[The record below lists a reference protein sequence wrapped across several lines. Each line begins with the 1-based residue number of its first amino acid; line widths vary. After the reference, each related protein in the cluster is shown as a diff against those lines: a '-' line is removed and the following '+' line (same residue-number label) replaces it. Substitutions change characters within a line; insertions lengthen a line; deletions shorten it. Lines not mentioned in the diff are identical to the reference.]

1 MQSTKKLK
9 RSNNHVAGGVL
20 NLPAT
25 LKEKHMV
32 EIKKY
37 IEEIIETSGFINI
50 DNHDVDNFLQNLE
63 IVDAIKVHGQT
74 NSVEELLADALK
86 TLQEKN
92 SPHKCIKILFSIKS
106 SNIGEITM
114 DDMNK
119 ISEVLSQCDEE
130 INVVWGL
137 STNDK
142 LNQGEIELIILCGFD
157 K

>member
-1 MQSTKKLK
+1 
-9 RSNNHVAGGVL
+9 
-20 NLPAT
+20 
-25 LKEKHMV
+25 MV

-130 INVVWGL
+130 ISVVWGL

-142 LNQGEIELIILCGFD
+142 LNQSEIELIILCGFD

>member
-1 MQSTKKLK
+1 MLLETTK
-9 RSNNHVAGGVL
+9 SP
-20 NLPAT
+20 PAT
-25 LKEKHMV
+25 LKERHMV

-50 DNHDVDNFLQNLE
+50 DNHDVDDFLQNLE
-63 IVDAIKVHGQT
+63 IVDAIKVHGQS
-74 NSVEELLADALK
+74 NSVEELLTDALK

-130 INVVWGL
+130 ISVVWGL

-142 LNQGEIELIILCGFD
+142 LNQSEIELIILCGFD

>member
-1 MQSTKKLK
+1 
-9 RSNNHVAGGVL
+9 
-20 NLPAT
+20 
-25 LKEKHMV
+25 MV

>member
-1 MQSTKKLK
+1 MLQEGFKIP
-9 RSNNHVAGGVL
+9 
-20 NLPAT
+20 PAT

-63 IVDAIKVHGQT
+63 IVDAIKVHGLS

-86 TLQEKN
+86 TLQERN
-92 SPHKCIKILFSIKS
+92 NPHKCIKILFSIKS
-106 SNIGEITM
+106 SNIGEISM
-114 DDMNK
+114 GDINK

-130 INVVWGL
+130 ISLVWGL

-142 LNQGEIELIILCGFD
+142 FNQGEIELIILCGFD

>member
-1 MQSTKKLK
+1 MLQETIKSP
-9 RSNNHVAGGVL
+9 
-20 NLPAT
+20 PAT

-63 IVDAIKVHGQT
+63 IVDAIKVHGQS

-106 SNIGEITM
+106 YNIGEITM

>member
-1 MQSTKKLK
+1 
-9 RSNNHVAGGVL
+9 
-20 NLPAT
+20 
-25 LKEKHMV
+25 MV

-63 IVDAIKVHGQT
+63 IVDAIKVHGRS

-130 INVVWGL
+130 ISVVWGL

>member
-1 MQSTKKLK
+1 MLLETTK
-9 RSNNHVAGGVL
+9 SP
-20 NLPAT
+20 PAT
-25 LKEKHMV
+25 LKERHMV

-50 DNHDVDNFLQNLE
+50 DNHDVDDFLQNLE
-63 IVDAIKVHGQT
+63 IVDAIKVHGQS
-74 NSVEELLADALK
+74 NSVEELLTDALK

-130 INVVWGL
+130 ISVVWGL

-142 LNQGEIELIILCGFD
+142 LNPGEIELIILCGFN

>member
-1 MQSTKKLK
+1 
-9 RSNNHVAGGVL
+9 
-20 NLPAT
+20 
-25 LKEKHMV
+25 MV

-63 IVDAIKVHGQT
+63 IVDAIKVHGRS

-130 INVVWGL
+130 ISVVWGL

-142 LNQGEIELIILCGFD
+142 LNQGEIELIILWGFD

>member
-1 MQSTKKLK
+1 
-9 RSNNHVAGGVL
+9 
-20 NLPAT
+20 
-25 LKEKHMV
+25 MV

-50 DNHDVDNFLQNLE
+50 DNHDVDIFLQNLE

-86 TLQEKN
+86 TLQEN
-92 SPHKCIKILFSIKS
+92 NNPHKCIKILFSIKS

-130 INVVWGL
+130 ISVVWGL

>member
-1 MQSTKKLK
+1 
-9 RSNNHVAGGVL
+9 
-20 NLPAT
+20 
-25 LKEKHMV
+25 MV

-37 IEEIIETSGFINI
+37 IEEIVETSGFINI

-130 INVVWGL
+130 ISVVWGL

>member
-1 MQSTKKLK
+1 
-9 RSNNHVAGGVL
+9 
-20 NLPAT
+20 
-25 LKEKHMV
+25 MV

-130 INVVWGL
+130 ISVVWGL

>member
-1 MQSTKKLK
+1 MLQETTK
-9 RSNNHVAGGVL
+9 SP
-20 NLPAT
+20 PAT
-25 LKEKHMV
+25 LKERHMV

-63 IVDAIKVHGQT
+63 IVDAIKVHGRS

-130 INVVWGL
+130 ISVVWGL
-137 STNDK
+137 STNHK

>member
-1 MQSTKKLK
+1 
-9 RSNNHVAGGVL
+9 
-20 NLPAT
+20 
-25 LKEKHMV
+25 MV

-37 IEEIIETSGFINI
+37 IEEIVETSGFINI
-50 DNHDVDNFLQNLE
+50 DNHDVDIFLQNLE

-130 INVVWGL
+130 ISVVWGL

>member
-1 MQSTKKLK
+1 
-9 RSNNHVAGGVL
+9 
-20 NLPAT
+20 
-25 LKEKHMV
+25 MV

-50 DNHDVDNFLQNLE
+50 DNHDVDIFLQNLE

-92 SPHKCIKILFSIKS
+92 NPHKCIKILFSIKS

-130 INVVWGL
+130 ISVVWGL

>member
-9 RSNNHVAGGVL
+9 RSNNHVAGGV

-50 DNHDVDNFLQNLE
+50 DIHDVDNFMQDLE
-63 IVDAIKVHGQT
+63 IIDAIKVHGLS
-74 NSVEELLADALK
+74 NSIEELLTDALR
-86 TLQEKN
+86 TLQERN

-114 DDMNK
+114 DEMNK

-130 INVVWGL
+130 ISVVWGL
-137 STNDK
+137 ATNNNLK
-142 LNQGEIELIILCGFD
+142 QGEIEIIVLSGFD

>member
-1 MQSTKKLK
+1 MLQEGFKIP
-9 RSNNHVAGGVL
+9 
-20 NLPAT
+20 PAT

-50 DNHDVDNFLQNLE
+50 DNHDVDIFLQNLE
-63 IVDAIKVHGQT
+63 IIDAIKVHGQS

-130 INVVWGL
+130 ISVVWGL

>member
-1 MQSTKKLK
+1 MLQEGFKIP
-9 RSNNHVAGGVL
+9 
-20 NLPAT
+20 PAT

-37 IEEIIETSGFINI
+37 IEEIFETSGFINI

-130 INVVWGL
+130 ISVVWGL

-157 K
+157 KLFKRA

>member
-1 MQSTKKLK
+1 
-9 RSNNHVAGGVL
+9 
-20 NLPAT
+20 
-25 LKEKHMV
+25 MV

-92 SPHKCIKILFSIKS
+92 NPHKCIKILFSIKS
-106 SNIGEITM
+106 SNIGVITM

-130 INVVWGL
+130 ISVVWGL
-137 STNDK
+137 STNHK

>member
-1 MQSTKKLK
+1 
-9 RSNNHVAGGVL
+9 
-20 NLPAT
+20 
-25 LKEKHMV
+25 MV

-50 DNHDVDNFLQNLE
+50 DNHDVDIFLQNLE
-63 IVDAIKVHGQT
+63 IVDAIKVHGQS

-130 INVVWGL
+130 ISVVWGL

>member
-1 MQSTKKLK
+1 
-9 RSNNHVAGGVL
+9 
-20 NLPAT
+20 
-25 LKEKHMV
+25 MV

-130 INVVWGL
+130 ISVVWGL

-142 LNQGEIELIILCGFD
+142 LNQGEIELIILCGFG

>member
-1 MQSTKKLK
+1 MI
-9 RSNNHVAGGVL
+9 
-20 NLPAT
+20 
-25 LKEKHMV
+25 

-63 IVDAIKVHGQT
+63 IVDAIKVHGQS

-130 INVVWGL
+130 ISVVWGL

>member
-1 MQSTKKLK
+1 
-9 RSNNHVAGGVL
+9 
-20 NLPAT
+20 
-25 LKEKHMV
+25 MV

-63 IVDAIKVHGQT
+63 IVDAIKVHGQS

-130 INVVWGL
+130 ISVVWGL

-142 LNQGEIELIILCGFD
+142 LNQSEIELIILCGFD

>member
-1 MQSTKKLK
+1 
-9 RSNNHVAGGVL
+9 
-20 NLPAT
+20 
-25 LKEKHMV
+25 MV

-50 DNHDVDNFLQNLE
+50 DNHDVDIFLQNLE
-63 IVDAIKVHGQT
+63 IVDAIKVHGRS

-130 INVVWGL
+130 ISVVWGL
-137 STNDK
+137 STNHK

>member
-1 MQSTKKLK
+1 
-9 RSNNHVAGGVL
+9 
-20 NLPAT
+20 
-25 LKEKHMV
+25 MV

-63 IVDAIKVHGQT
+63 IVDATKVHGQT

-130 INVVWGL
+130 ISVVWGL

>member
-1 MQSTKKLK
+1 
-9 RSNNHVAGGVL
+9 
-20 NLPAT
+20 
-25 LKEKHMV
+25 MV

-130 INVVWGL
+130 ISVVWGL
-137 STNDK
+137 STNHK

>member
-1 MQSTKKLK
+1 MI
-9 RSNNHVAGGVL
+9 A
-20 NLPAT
+20 
-25 LKEKHMV
+25 
-32 EIKKY
+32 
-37 IEEIIETSGFINI
+37 
-50 DNHDVDNFLQNLE
+50 LE
-63 IVDAIKVHGQT
+63 IVDAIKVNGQS

-130 INVVWGL
+130 ISVVWGL
-137 STNDK
+137 STNHK